1 MTDTLKTATEIGN
14 DYAAMDERELHR
26 RVKWFVEKWTTGLD
40 LNKRDAAELSADF
53 TVVVQAVHRDATRDI
68 SAILTKIMMAIPPQK
83 IFMPD
88 SARQRD
94 EGAK

>member
-1 MTDTLKTATEIGN
+1 MTMKTATEIGN
-14 DYAAMDERELHR
+14 DEAARDERDLHR

-68 SAILTKIMMAIPPQK
+68 SAILTKIMMAIPPQT
-83 IFMPD
+83 IMMP
-88 SARQRD
+88 AAYVQRD
-94 EGAK
+94 EGVK